1 LLAACVTSAVGAPD
15 RIVRGCWIDRTET
28 VSTTMRWL
36 PDRNNPA
43 TLVGETLTYGAEGPA
58 GGTRYS
64 LERRGEGW
72 VLCRLDAGVAP
83 PSVPCW
89 PVSGAP
95 GGPVEP
101 GRVVVQGSGEH
112 LHITR
117 IANDEVE
124 DIFVGRRDGCD

>member
-1 LLAACVTSAVGAPD
+1 LLAACATSAGAPD

-43 TLVGETLTYGAEGPA
+43 RLVGETLTYGPEGPA
-58 GGTRYS
+58 GGARYS
-64 LERRGEGW
+64 LERRGAGW
-72 VLCRLDAGVAP
+72 VFCAAGAP
-83 PSVPCW
+83 GAAPAPCW

-95 GGPVEP
+95 GRPVEP
-101 GRVVVQGSGEH
+101 GRVAVQGSGEH